1 MTHLNA
7 IFDIIR
13 LTMPYWGVFIG
24 ALAMSL
30 FLTPI
35 VRDFNRR
42 LGIVDNPDARRVNK
56 TPIPRGG
63 GVAVIAA
70 FAFVTM
76 SLVLFFGKPVSP
88 AVKNAIFW
96 RMLALSVGIGTL
108 GFLDDMFGLKP
119 LVKLA
124 GQLVVATLAFF
135 WCHVGFHSFFPSIPV
150 WLDLPLTVFWI
161 VGAINA
167 FNLIDG
173 LDGLASGLAI
183 IASAGMAGALFFV
196 DSPGQTLL
204 HLAFMGAVLGFLR
217 YNFNPASVF
226 LGDTG
231 SMFLGFFLSTIPLLT
246 RAGGSFLVG
255 IGVPLLAMGVPIF
268 DTALAIV
275 RRTIRAVLRRE
286 DGSGDAREGHVMQ
299 ADTDHIH
306 HRLFRKFISQRKT
319 AVLMYVL
326 AAFFVLVGIG
336 SVTLRDRAAG
346 FFILAFIVGTVIVVR
361 DMSRVELWEAGRLAN
376 IVTHDTA
383 VGTRRR
389 RAAIT
394 VPALVVVDV
403 FILAFTWFLSLV
415 ILKITPSA
423 RSFHTFLPLRVIP
436 VFFALVFFRAYSTV
450 WSRALLSNY
459 LRLIL
464 ALAFGVLA
472 SAAIMVFLGYPEG
485 RLLVF
490 PALHMGLAMILL
502 LAVRIFRPFLR
513 DMFYFIN
520 SRRLSDG
527 SDASRVLVFGAG
539 LRYMAFRRELVR
551 KILTDRR
558 VIVGIIDDDILL
570 RGRYVGGIRIDG
582 PHMDAKRIVAETR
595 ADSVV
600 IACEL
605 PPERYRVVVETF
617 KACGVKVSY
626 FGFSETEL

>member
-135 WCHVGFHSFFPSIPV
+135 WCHVGFHSFFPSMPV